1 MDQRAD
7 GLVANSKDV
16 DPEAQARDLEQE
28 VDAIRDELG
37 DLVGELDRRRHRA
50 AKPVMLGAAAV
61 AASAG
66 ALAGFLLW
74 RRHARSKTAFGFV
87 RDLLGIA

>member
-1 MDQRAD
+1 MDQRTNGVEA
-7 GLVANSKDV
+7 AAKDI

-50 AKPVMLGAAAV
+50 AKPVMLGAAAA
-61 AASAG
+61 AASAT
-66 ALAGFLLW
+66 ALAAFLLW

-87 RDLLGIA
+87 RDLLGLA

>member
-1 MDQRAD
+1 
-7 GLVANSKDV
+7 VAANEDS
-16 DPEAQARDLEQE
+16 DPKSQVREVEQE
-28 VDAIRDELG
+28 VEAIRDELG

-50 AKPVMLGAAAV
+50 AKPLMLGAAAA
-61 AASAG
+61 AASAA

-74 RRHARSKTAFGFV
+74 RRHAKSKTVFGLV